1 MSPVTIVLLV
11 ILAVLIAATIALY
24 FLGKKAQKRKD
35 EQDAQLAATAQTV
48 TMLIIDKKRMR
59 LNQSGLPQAVIDQ
72 TPKLMRRSKLP
83 IVKAKVGPKVMTL
96 IADDACFDMIPVK
109 KEVKATVSGIY
120 ITKVTGVRGPLEKP
134 EGKVSWRTKLKRKA
148 ESANKELQKE
158 KKSMNEEKAAK
169 KSKTNYEWKD
179 KIKEGNTQDLL
190 EVLHGIEKEVREL
203 VEGSLEMMIDEQKE
217 SNQVAGRVLGKVNL
231 VNDWAKRLRNELERK
246 PTIQEVAD
254 KMGISPEQVTEAIRL
269 SAEAIED
276 IDYVKTMPQADTKAD
291 VPNKPVGKISFQ

>member
-35 EQDAQLAATAQTV
+35 EQDAQLAATAQT
-48 TMLIIDKKRMR
+48 IDKKRMR

-72 TPKLMRRSKLP
+72 TPKLMRRSKLL

-169 KSKTNYEWKD
+169 KSKTK
-179 KIKEGNTQDLL
+179 
-190 EVLHGIEKEVREL
+190 
-203 VEGSLEMMIDEQKE
+203 
-217 SNQVAGRVLGKVNL
+217 
-231 VNDWAKRLRNELERK
+231 
-246 PTIQEVAD
+246 
-254 KMGISPEQVTEAIRL
+254 
-269 SAEAIED
+269 
-276 IDYVKTMPQADTKAD
+276 
-291 VPNKPVGKISFQ
+291 